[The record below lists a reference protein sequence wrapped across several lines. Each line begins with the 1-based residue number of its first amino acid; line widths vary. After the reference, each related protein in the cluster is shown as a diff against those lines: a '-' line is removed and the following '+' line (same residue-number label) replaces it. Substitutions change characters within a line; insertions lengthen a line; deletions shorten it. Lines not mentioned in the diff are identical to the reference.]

1 MATFVF
7 WIKTSKYTKS
17 GIIHSQYLVMEA
29 GVIQCDILNHS
40 RYQLQSEEQTQT
52 RSRRTRRT
60 GKGARSN

>member
-1 MATFVF
+1 
-7 WIKTSKYTKS
+7 
-17 GIIHSQYLVMEA
+17 VMEA

-60 GKGARSN
+60 VIFL

>member
-1 MATFVF
+1 MQ
-7 WIKTSKYTKS
+7 ISLPP
-17 GIIHSQYLVMEA
+17 SQSAVGDGSRCNQLLVMEA